1 MSYTPL
7 TDTFFYAMGG
17 ALAAQ
22 GAAGRPI
29 TSSNEATYA
38 REALAA
44 FAFAQQF
51 DTEWGASG
59 PDLLEQ
65 VGIQEACHAYWR
77 DRDDASTVP
86 THYTQACLDII
97 ALIREGDA
105 VAIAGGATPPAG
117 GGAALSSAWGS
128 GDTTTFD
135 SAGEIGATATGT
147 PQSTGLIRAWVN
159 LTTIANAEIVFN
171 LSITQGADALSPS
184 LFGVLL
190 EIPDSTVGYPSFVVD
205 LDRLPTPFIA
215 PVGEPL
221 ILNLVGKT
229 AGGTATELLG
239 TIAWQERSE

>member
-29 TSSNEATYA
+29 TSSDESTYA
-38 REALAA
+38 RQAFAA

-51 DTEWGASG
+51 DTEWGASP

-65 VGIQEACHAYWR
+65 ISIQAACLAYWR
-77 DRDDASTVP
+77 DRDDASTTP
-86 THYTQACLDII
+86 THYAQACADII

-105 VAIAGGATPPAG
+105 VAIDGGATPPSG
-117 GGAALSSAWGS
+117 GGEALASAWGF
-128 GDTTTFD
+128 GDATIFD
-135 SAGEIGATATGT
+135 TGGEIGATATGT
-147 PQSTGLIRAWVN
+147 PLSTGLIRVWID
-159 LTTIANAEIVFN
+159 LTCIPDAEIILV
-171 LSITQGADALSPS
+171 LTVTQGADALSPG
-184 LFGVLL
+184 LFGMTVEL
-190 EIPDSTVGYPSFVVD
+190 PDGAAAYPSFVVD
-205 LDRLPTPFIA
+205 LDRLETPFIA
-215 PVGEPL
+215 PIGEPL

-229 AGGTATELLG
+229 AGGTASELLG

>member
-7 TDTFFYAMGG
+7 TNTFFYAMGG

-29 TSSNEATYA
+29 TSSDEATYA
-38 REALAA
+38 RQANAV
-44 FAFAQQF
+44 FAFAEQF
-51 DTEWGASG
+51 DTEWGASA
-59 PDLLEQ
+59 PDLLETI
-65 VGIQEACHAYWR
+65 GIQAACLAYWR

-86 THYTQACLDII
+86 THYAQACADII

-105 VAIAGGATPPAG
+105 VAIAGGAVPPSG
-117 GGAALSSAWGS
+117 GEALASAWGS
-128 GDTTTFD
+128 GTSTTFD

-147 PQSTGLIRAWVN
+147 PQSTGLIRAWVH
-159 LTTIANAEIVFN
+159 LTCSADSDTSFD
-171 LSITQGADALSPS
+171 LSITQGADALSPQ
-184 LFGVLL
+184 LFSVLMS
-190 EIPDSTVGYPSFVVD
+190 IIAGSVFYPSFVVD
-205 LDRLPTPFIA
+205 LDRLGTPFIA

-229 AGGTATELLG
+229 TGGTATEILG